1 MKKENP
7 EKQELARIRQFLD
20 SEDDWKIY
28 QEIKDY
34 FHTLYVRSQL
44 FFGLITITLTITGFS
59 GPSIAASNLFSR
71 FFLAVGISLVL
82 LSAITFA
89 LGPLK
94 IEWISQIEE
103 EDPDAILTTALQR
116 RNTRTLYYK
125 VSVII
130 LTLGLLCYVG
140 SLVAFLVVGH

>member
-1 MKKENP
+1 MKKNTP
-7 EKQELARIRQFLD
+7 EHEELARIRQFLD
-20 SEDDWKIY
+20 SKEHWTIY

-59 GPSIAASNLFSR
+59 GPSIAASNVFSR
-71 FFLAVGISLVL
+71 IFLAVGISLVL

-94 IEWISQIEE
+94 IEWISQIKA
-103 EDPDAILTTALQR
+103 EDPDTILTTALER
-116 RNTRTLYYK
+116 RNSRTFYYK

-140 SLVAFLVVGH
+140 SLVAFLILGH